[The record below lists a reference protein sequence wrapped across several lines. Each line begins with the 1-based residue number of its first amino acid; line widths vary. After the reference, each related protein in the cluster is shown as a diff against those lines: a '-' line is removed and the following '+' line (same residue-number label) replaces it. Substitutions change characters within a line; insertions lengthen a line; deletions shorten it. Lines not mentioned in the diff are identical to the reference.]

1 MKITNSDK
9 EISSIQKA
17 VTLVITPE
25 DAEMLAR
32 IKEAIQCSCDYYA
45 PDCDK
50 CSARGVLCTLF
61 KSNDRID
68 PEDLVGE
75 HRLVTGLVEGDD
87 SND

>member
-32 IKEAIQCSCDYYA
+32 MKEAIQCSCDYA

-50 CSARGVLCTLF
+50 CSARGVLCNMF
-61 KSNDRID
+61 RSNNIVN
-68 PEDLVGE
+68 PKDLVGE
-75 HRLVTGLVEGDD
+75 HRLVTGLVEGGSD
-87 SND
+87 ND

>member
-9 EISSIQKA
+9 EIISIQKG

-25 DAEMLAR
+25 DAEILTQ
-32 IKEAIQCSCDYYA
+32 IKEAIQCSCDYA

-61 KSNDRID
+61 KSNNHVD

-75 HRLVTGLVEGDD
+75 HHLVTGLVEGGSD
-87 SND
+87 ND

>member
-9 EISSIQKA
+9 EISSVQKA

-25 DAEMLAR
+25 DAEMLVR
-32 IKEAIQCSCDYYA
+32 IKEAIQCSCDYA
-45 PDCDK
+45 PDCGK
-50 CSARGVLCTLF
+50 CSAQGVLCNLF

-75 HRLVTGLVEGDD
+75 HRLVTGLVEGDN

>member
-32 IKEAIQCSCDYYA
+32 MKEAIQCSCDYA

-50 CSARGVLCTLF
+50 CPARGVLCTLF
-61 KSNDRID
+61 KSDACID
-68 PEDLVGE
+68 FEDLVGE
-75 HRLVTGLVEGDD
+75 HRLVTGLVEGGSD
-87 SND
+87 ND